1 MIIDESS
8 APEGAD
14 DPEDVDDP
22 DLSVRDENVRGRS
35 NLHTYIFF
43 LRILHWTIRLKFL
56 ILKMIYPNVAN
67 KILS

>member
-14 DPEDVDDP
+14 DPDDVDDP

-43 LRILHWTIRLKFL
+43 GEFYIELRLKFL
-56 ILKMIYPNVAN
+56 ILKMIYQNVAN

>member
-43 LRILHWTIRLKFL
+43 WRILHWT
-56 ILKMIYPNVAN
+56 
-67 KILS
+67 KIKNFNLENDLPECCK